1 MPGASQRMNGTTFRA
16 LKVTAQV
23 TTLEVEPES
32 AVCDYLV
39 ASCHRQCGASGLIKT
54 IVQGLPGMERVVNY
68 CLVWVW
74 LTAVVALMSSCGCG
88 FSAVRLRS
96 RPNRRCSSRGSPQ
109 ANGTKSSPGAVA
121 VAVLFGCEILYTEAL
136 GHRHVTTLG
145 GTMPR
150 GPAYV
155 ASHRRAGAVER
166 QVWRRAAAERA
177 ASSRWP
183 AQTWRRLIWRRCKQQ

>member
-1 MPGASQRMNGTTFRA
+1 MPVASQRMHGTTFRA

-23 TTLEVEPES
+23 TALEVEPES

-96 RPNRRCSSRGSPQ
+96 RPNRRCSSRGSPL

-121 VAVLFGCEILYTEAL
+121 FAVLFGCEILYTETRLSGYHWDSIMSILL
-136 GHRHVTTLG
+136 GRESTCQCLYYTLCLNW
-145 GTMPR
+145 T
-150 GPAYV
+150 
-155 ASHRRAGAVER
+155 R
-166 QVWRRAAAERA
+166 QMI
-177 ASSRWP
+177 S
-183 AQTWRRLIWRRCKQQ
+183 I